1 MRLRVFGLV
10 LAGAL
15 AAPVRAEEFKC
26 PEGAKDSGERPG
38 IVVRWCEVT
47 KDGRLLY
54 HGPVWR
60 WHRNGQLMAKENY
73 VYGAMDGEIPSW
85 WENGKQSSLGSF
97 RGGKRIGR
105 WKFWD
110 EQGRIKFDVTYG
122 DQGAA
127 KDDYYPSGKKR
138 ASGTFNDGAKLG
150 VWVYFNEDGTEK
162 ARCDF
167 GEGLFALPKDPGCK
181 MIADELDPKG
191 FSRPVPRATVTP
203 DGNAVIRIGPQTF
216 AFTTPPEWTADATA
230 GAEDGVPL
238 VFFPKG
244 TGWRKAGR
252 NMYVRPLFKD
262 GKGMKAVME
271 SEKASFAGNVAEY
284 KEAPLKT
291 GKVSSGREYV
301 AKTITYKPV
310 MQTDSPFSI
319 VQDNTIR
326 EAAAYLDASPE
337 VVLLVVLACD
347 EEQQMKTSL
356 PNLTALV
363 ESARVPSAPATR

>member
-1 MRLRVFGLV
+1 MRLGVIGLV
-10 LAGAL
+10 LAGML
-15 AAPVRAEEFKC
+15 PAPVRAEEFKC

-38 IVVRWCEVT
+38 MVVRWCEVVR
-47 KDGRLLY
+47 DGRLLY

-60 WHRNGQLMAKENY
+60 WHRNGQLEGREHY
-73 VYGAMDGEIPSW
+73 VFGDAEGEWPSW
-85 WENGKQSSLGSF
+85 YANGRRSSLGSF
-97 RGGKRIGR
+97 KNGQKYGP
-105 WKFWD
+105 WKYWAED
-110 EQGRIKFDVTYG
+110 GHLTSEVTYSG
-122 DQGAA
+122 SGASSVE
-127 KDDYYPSGKKR
+127 YFPSGKKL
-138 ASGTFNDGAKLG
+138 ATGAFKDGAKLG
-150 VWVYFNEDGTEK
+150 LWVAYNEDGTER

-167 GEGLFALPKDPGCK
+167 GEGLFALPKDRGCNF
-181 MIADELDPKG
+181 IANELDPKG
-191 FSRPVPRATVTP
+191 FSRPVPKATVTA

-252 NMYVRPLFKD
+252 NMYIRPLFKD
-262 GKGMKAVME
+262 GKAMKAVME
-271 SEKASFAGNVAEY
+271 SERASFAGNVAEY
-284 KEAPLKT
+284 EEAPLET

-347 EEQQMKTSL
+347 EEEQMKTSL
-356 PNLTALV
+356 TGMTSLV
-363 ESARVPSAPATR
+363 ESFRAPAATK